1 MGLEG
6 AAGPEGFPPA
16 RIASTVTNPLN
27 GEGISGAQ
35 IQVLRRGV
43 VVGSAVADARGDFS
57 LDAPPGLVQIL
68 ANASGFMRFSR
79 YTLLLPRLN
88 DHEKVFLPPIMPQG
102 SISFVLIWDKT
113 IADMDLHIMTPWGCQ
128 AGWTNKLC
136 NSGSYQAR
144 HEAWS
149 VFLRD
154 FLIGSA
160 LHGRRSTFMWMTH
173 AAAGR
178 RH

>member
-43 VVGSAVADARGDFS
+43 VVGSAVADARGDFA

-136 NSGSYQAR
+136 NSGSYQVGHGCTVRRRSGCSDWRRVAT
-144 HEAWS
+144 
-149 VFLRD
+149 
-154 FLIGSA
+154 G
-160 LHGRRSTFMWMTH
+160 GRRSTWM
-173 AAAGR
+173 
-178 RH
+178 